1 MQFQIDRSLVLR
13 REKEINVRAELAD
26 AARNTVDD
34 SESRIEQ
41 LEVQLQKSIIEK
53 NDLGLKMEEA
63 IQDSGE
69 EVNYASFY
77 LSWNLVELL
86 VVMSLFIPGRKD
98 IKAEFRVM
106 ASALSK
112 EMGMMEAQLNRW
124 KETANEAL
132 SLREKTVSLK
142 VSLSTKVYLFIMLV
156 FSIICYLFE

>member
-34 SESRIEQ
+34 SESRIER

-77 LSWNLVELL
+77 LS
-86 VVMSLFIPGRKD
+86 
-98 IKAEFRVM
+98 
-106 ASALSK
+106 
-112 EMGMMEAQLNRW
+112 
-124 KETANEAL
+124 
-132 SLREKTVSLK
+132 
-142 VSLSTKVYLFIMLV
+142 
-156 FSIICYLFE
+156 